1 MVHIFSDYSVL
12 TKFYEFSKMTL
23 FVLIRKTRL
32 EEFETNRNNQEW
44 TWIRTFSI
52 FVIPI
57 WENEIIE
64 KKNRQKIFHSKTTKI
79 LGIGKKCVCSYRFFL
94 GSIFMLKFRSEL
106 TSKWPFVSIIAVNK
120 VSRGHLRSPQYLFS
134 LFWLVNQGLMN

>member
-64 KKNRQKIFHSKTTKI
+64 KKIVEKS
-79 LGIGKKCVCSYRFFL
+79 
-94 GSIFMLKFRSEL
+94 SIPKPRKF
-106 TSKWPFVSIIAVNK
+106 
-120 VSRGHLRSPQYLFS
+120 
-134 LFWLVNQGLMN
+134 